1 MSEKGSSYK
10 VAPITDSVPI
20 PPSSYGKVYKKKNLK
35 WTDRLNNS
43 KIFILKSI
51 IILALSSTAVL
62 VGVGAWYWIN
72 NLNVKLGEQEY
83 ESVASRLARDLTVR
97 TATTVDLL
105 QVLNNAIQGSCS
117 DSSFPSCTISLKYY
131 LSLSSTLIGSV
142 GMRNFGYSPIVDS
155 AEVSPFES
163 FTSHY
168 YTNGNY
174 SINQTYIYGINSTY
188 DKYPSEAASQ
198 RGRYAITVPVLNVG
212 HLDDTYP
219 GENVPESTMILY
231 DLYTDK
237 DTRVAIDLAIGCAT
251 SMDNSMNVLSCN
263 AISNVC
269 ALVQD
274 EVFKPSAIIFSP
286 VTSSNNMK
294 LEGFAFAVFNWE
306 MILSDSSSYEMW
318 LNSAKMRYKDMQGPP
333 PNAPPGYIPC
343 IGTSEIYIVVYNPM
357 AVMTFMLEDGIAK
370 YIGFGDFHDKEYD
383 SYLIQTQLVIGNSVP
398 YLISYYPTKQYLD
411 SKTSTNS
418 PIAVTVLTLTVIIF
432 MSVALYDYLINR
444 DSREKDL
451 ILVVK
456 KQFVRFISHEV
467 RTPLNVV
474 HIGLKVLI
482 TEITK
487 FMGKSNPDTK
497 EFIVPKELLMEW
509 QSLIKETE
517 NNCDSA
523 TEVLNDLINYE
534 KIDAGK
540 LNIEVEPVYMW
551 DVISAAITPFH
562 VQARHSN
569 IEITVELEI
578 NRNDVGVT
586 ERNKMKELLVLGDK
600 VKLTHVIKNLIS
612 NGLKFT
618 ACSGKINISG
628 IIDRYLLHSVLN
640 NYVYVYS

>member
-1 MSEKGSSYK
+1 ML
-10 VAPITDSVPI
+10 I
-20 PPSSYGKVYKKKNLK
+20 
-35 WTDRLNNS
+35 
-43 KIFILKSI
+43 
-51 IILALSSTAVL
+51 
-62 VGVGAWYWIN
+62 
-72 NLNVKLGEQEY
+72 
-83 ESVASRLARDLTVR
+83 
-97 TATTVDLL
+97 ATTELL
-105 QVLNNAIQGSCS
+105 PL
-117 DSSFPSCTISLKYY
+117 L
-131 LSLSSTLIGSV
+131 LIHG
-142 GMRNFGYSPIVDS
+142 
-155 AEVSPFES
+155 
-163 FTSHY
+163 
-168 YTNGNY
+168 
-174 SINQTYIYGINSTY
+174 
-188 DKYPSEAASQ
+188 
-198 RGRYAITVPVLNVG
+198 
-212 HLDDTYP
+212 
-219 GENVPESTMILY
+219 Y
-231 DLYTDK
+231 DLATG
-237 DTRVAIDLAIGCAT
+237 LELGCAT

-383 SYLIQTQLVIGNSVP
+383 SYLIQTQLVIGNSVQ

-569 IEITVELEI
+569 IDITVDLEI
-578 NRNDVGVT
+578 NRNDVNASD
-586 ERNKMKELLVLGDK
+586 RNKMKELLVLGDK

-618 ACSGKINISG
+618 KCYGKIEITG
-628 IIDRYLLHSVLN
+628 IE
-640 NYVYVYS
+640 